1 MRQIRKNPEPT
12 VLAEWRSRYQS
23 DVNFGY
29 DLLSGEVREVVIDS
43 LLSEQGW
50 LCAYTGRRVGKDG
63 CHIEHL
69 KPQTHCERGED
80 VAYSNLVTCH
90 PAPNTGEAPY
100 GAHPK
105 QDWPPPTE
113 RWRFVSP
120 LDDNCEGRFQFNLRG
135 EIGAANSSDLA
146 AETTIAKLKLD
157 HSELTQL
164 RREAI
169 DATLK
174 QPRHGYASLS
184 LPDARR
190 RLEGLENA
198 EQPNVRL
205 EAFCFA
211 LKQALRKH
219 IARLEAIRRNKRQR
233 P

>member
-12 VLAEWRSRYQS
+12 VLAEWRARYQS
-23 DVNFGY
+23 DINFGY
-29 DLLSGEVREVVIDS
+29 GLLPDEVRKAVIDS

-80 VAYSNLVTCH
+80 VAFSNLVACH

-113 RWRFVSP
+113 RWLFVSP
-120 LDDNCEGRFQFNLRG
+120 LDDNCEGRFEFNLRG
-135 EIGAANSSDLA
+135 EIGAANPNDRA

-157 HSELTQL
+157 HSALTQI
-164 RREAI
+164 RKEAI
-169 DATLK
+169 DATLMK
-174 QPRHGYASLS
+174 FGHGPASLP
-184 LPDARR
+184 LTNARQ
-190 RLEGLENA
+190 RLAGLENV

-219 IARLEAIRRNKRQR
+219 IARLEAIRKNKRKH